1 MLPPLIVFGEDWG
14 AHPSSTQHLIKRLTA
29 ERPVIWVNSIG
40 LRRPGF
46 NRRDLRRV
54 WQKLRALLQHQF
66 ATKPATNQAESAPA
80 TSTTTAPNS
89 PPQPTVIAPLA
100 IPLPGVGWARAIN
113 RRLLRRQIQR
123 TLQQLQLTDCQPV
136 LWLSLPTGVDL
147 IGQLNERAVIY
158 YCGDDF
164 SALSGVD
171 HTAVSLLE
179 RELAEKA
186 DLILAASPALVQ
198 RFPADKT
205 QLLPH
210 GVDIRLFSTP
220 QPRAADLPS
229 GKPIAGFYGS
239 ISEWIDTELLA
250 QTAERL
256 PHWNFVLIGPIQTDI
271 APLHG
276 KPNIFLLGP
285 RPHHALPSYVQ
296 HWQVSMLPFRD
307 NAQIRA
313 CNPLK
318 LREYLAAQKPV
329 ASTDFPALDGYREL
343 VHVGTDADRF
353 TLAIQQ
359 AALDAPDTQAFHDWL
374 AQSSPDWEAVQG
386 LTQPRHA
393 RGESVSQQSWEA
405 RADDLNRLLDRL

>member
-1 MLPPLIVFGEDWG
+1 M
-14 AHPSSTQHLIKRLTA
+14 
-29 ERPVIWVNSIG
+29 
-40 LRRPGF
+40 
-46 NRRDLRRV
+46 
-54 WQKLRALLQHQF
+54 
-66 ATKPATNQAESAPA
+66 
-80 TSTTTAPNS
+80 
-89 PPQPTVIAPLA
+89 
-100 IPLPGVGWARAIN
+100 GWARAIN
-113 RRLLRRQIQR
+113 RRLLRRQIRR

-220 QPRAADLPS
+220 QARAADLPS

-276 KPNIFLLGP
+276 MPNIFYSAHGHITPCQAMYNIGRYLCCLFVIMP
-285 RPHHALPSYVQ
+285 RSVPV
-296 HWQVSMLPFRD
+296 
-307 NAQIRA
+307 IR
-313 CNPLK
+313 
-318 LREYLAAQKPV
+318 
-329 ASTDFPALDGYREL
+329 
-343 VHVGTDADRF
+343 
-353 TLAIQQ
+353 
-359 AALDAPDTQAFHDWL
+359 
-374 AQSSPDWEAVQG
+374 
-386 LTQPRHA
+386 
-393 RGESVSQQSWEA
+393 
-405 RADDLNRLLDRL
+405 